1 MIGRDRL
8 DQMWPTESGANAR
21 GESDPAVSAEQAKAQ
36 HAAAMEAFEALRTA
50 ALGWGSLAA
59 RISQS
64 ALSSREQEPIRA
76 LDSTI
81 THLIAARREVLSS
94 RRQLEWAEERVRQL
108 ESANAKQIDTINSL
122 VNKNDALHSAVGAV
136 RHGTICMH
144 QSHAGVV
151 TRVID
156 DEVVVRYDSPDGPL
170 EQVYD
175 RSQFSK
181 GQVPAEG
188 DVVEARVFMWHRPH
202 MSRRVADLVTPKEAE
217 AMRQSGGRR
226 PNGPVEF

>member
-8 DQMWPTESGANAR
+8 DQMWPTEPGDNAR
-21 GESDPAVSAEQAKAQ
+21 GESDPAVSAERAKAQ

-50 ALGWGSLAA
+50 AHGWGNLAG

-64 ALSSREQEPIRA
+64 ALAAREQGTIRA
-76 LDSTI
+76 LDITT
-81 THLIAARREVLSS
+81 THLIAARREVLTS
-94 RRQLEWAEERVRQL
+94 RQQLEWAEQRVRHL
-108 ESANAKQIDTINSL
+108 ESANAKQMDTIDSL
-122 VNKNDALHSAVGAV
+122 VNTSDALQSVFGAAG
-136 RHGTICMH
+136 RGTICMH
-144 QSHAGVV
+144 QSHTGVV

-188 DVVEARVFMWHRPH
+188 DAVEARVFMWHRPH
-202 MSRRVADLVTPKEAE
+202 MSRGVEDLVTPKEAE